1 MKDLNFPAI
10 GEKLRDIRKSK
21 GLTQEY
27 VADAVDVNV
36 SHISNIE
43 RGIAKVSLTLLVQL
57 CDFLDTSVDYV
68 LQNEYSHPT
77 NAVVSEIVKISSSMP
92 KEKQETL
99 LRISKA
105 L

>member
-1 MKDLNFPAI
+1 MKEIDFPTI

-21 GLTQEY
+21 GFTQEY
-27 VADAVDVNV
+27 VADSVDVNV

-57 CDFLDTSVDYV
+57 CDLLDTSVDYI
-68 LQNEYSHPT
+68 LQSEYSHPT
-77 NAVVSEIVKISSSMP
+77 NAVISEIVKVSSIMP

-99 LRISKA
+99 LRISKV